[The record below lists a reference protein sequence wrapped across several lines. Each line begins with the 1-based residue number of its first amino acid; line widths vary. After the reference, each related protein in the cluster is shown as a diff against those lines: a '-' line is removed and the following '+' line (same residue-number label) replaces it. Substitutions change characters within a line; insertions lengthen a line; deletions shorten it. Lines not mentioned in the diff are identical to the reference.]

1 MLKPLIM
8 KSTNQVI
15 AAIIFLFLTACSKK
29 EDTLSNTEK
38 LTSGTWKNT
47 AAMYDNDGNGTY
59 ETDEYA
65 NIAACYKDNYFTF
78 FTGGTME
85 INEGPAKCDPADPQ
99 TETITWQFSNNET
112 SITIGGDTYEL
123 LELNNSALKLKQV
136 LGAGRSALI
145 IFAKR

>member
-1 MLKPLIM
+1 M
-8 KSTNQVI
+8 KSTSMII
-15 AAIIFLFLTACSKK
+15 AAISFLFIVACSKK

-38 LTSGTWKNT
+38 ITSGTWKNT

-85 INEGPAKCDPADPQ
+85 INEGSTKCDPADPQ
-99 TETITWQFSNNET
+99 TETISWQFTNNE
-112 SITIGGDTYEL
+112 INMTIDNDTYEL
-123 LELNNSALKLKQV
+123 LELSSSILKLKQV
-136 LGAGRSALI
+136 FGAGRSALI
-145 IFAKR
+145 TFAKR